1 MTQWLLRGDV
11 AAELSARVRA
21 GIAPTAEQR
30 ADFTVVGDAVNVA
43 HRLEKQAAPG
53 EILASEAVQRQ
64 VRGSF
69 QMRFAGERRLAGR
82 SEPVNAYAV
91 EEVGNGS

>member
-1 MTQWLLRGDV
+1 VVIVGNI
-11 AAELSARVRA
+11 
-21 GIAPTAEQR
+21 GAEQR

-69 QMRFAGERRLAGR
+69 QMRFAGERRLPGR

-91 EEVGNGS
+91 EEQASEASAQIGMRRPTPHGIR